1 MAGLSFERHVPKLLS
16 RLRAR
21 PRMSWALLRNIRKRD
36 RTYRLDKSHSSS
48 INIKYVKNLVKEE
61 VENAVTNFIEN
72 LVTQEFHSVNSKP
85 LFNSINKSQGQSR
98 CLENIPWLIPLQT
111 FSFQFFTMTT
121 GAQPILF
128 PYLGVVSGAFHVTTD
143 HWFDISD
150 I

>member
-36 RTYRLDKSHSSS
+36 RTYRLDKSTSSS

-98 CLENIPWLIPLQT
+98 CLENIPWH
-111 FSFQFFTMTT
+111 
-121 GAQPILF
+121 G
-128 PYLGVVSGAFHVTTD
+128 
-143 HWFDISD
+143 
-150 I
+150 